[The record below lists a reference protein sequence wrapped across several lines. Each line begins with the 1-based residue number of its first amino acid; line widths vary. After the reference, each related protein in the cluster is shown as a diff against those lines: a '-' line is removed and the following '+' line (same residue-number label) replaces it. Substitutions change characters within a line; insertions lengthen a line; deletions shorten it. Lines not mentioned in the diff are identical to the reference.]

1 MEGYNFS
8 EFPKVAVQKFLKY
21 AQQELPTT
29 KSEAKREIL
38 YSVIRGA
45 AAELRY
51 RWKHKLT

>member
-21 AQQELPTT
+21 AQQELPHT

-38 YSVIRGA
+38 CHVIRGA
-45 AAELRY
+45 AAELKY
-51 RWKHKLT
+51 RWRHNM

>member
-8 EFPKVAVQKFLKY
+8 ELPKVAIQKFLKY
-21 AQQELPTT
+21 AQQELPDT

-51 RWKHKLT
+51 RWKHNLT

>member
-29 KSEAKREIL
+29 KSKAKREIL

-45 AAELRY
+45 ASELKY
-51 RWKHKLT
+51 RWRHNLT